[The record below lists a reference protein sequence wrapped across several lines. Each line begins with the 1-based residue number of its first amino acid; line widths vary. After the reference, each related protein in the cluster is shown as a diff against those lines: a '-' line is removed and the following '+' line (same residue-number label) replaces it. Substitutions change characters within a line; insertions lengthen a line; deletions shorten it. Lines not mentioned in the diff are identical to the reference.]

1 MTGTRNFAIDQAKI
15 YKRWRYTAKNLN
27 YVTEHQNNM
36 LKQRGINPSD
46 YGL

>member
-15 YKRWRYTAKNLN
+15 YKKWRHTAKNLN
-27 YVTEHQNNM
+27 WVIKHQNSS
-36 LKQRGINPSD
+36 LKARGINPEE